1 MSRQL
6 IRLLSLLAIFQ
17 IHRCTGYGYTDI
29 PKNYN
34 PAGDPY
40 YVDVRPS
47 TARTTPIA
55 STPQHSFTDSTR
67 AAKVSSQ
74 VPSVYDGCGQI
85 KGCFGL
91 PGGVCIEEKSCS
103 ALVTYALNGQHYEF
117 ELWAVN
123 APADSFVAV
132 GLSDDH
138 IMGDDSVTE
147 CTIVNG
153 RVNAYMSHND
163 NSKTNVRLKDPRS
176 GLNVTQATYKDG
188 NLYCRFQRQKQ
199 LAIGQKMFDL
209 SQTYHL
215 LLARGPASDEGISYH
230 ERQKTVSARSV
241 KLSETAAVGANKGTL
256 VKLHGT
262 FMVTAWMLAASCGI
276 LLARYYKLTWVGQ
289 QFMGKD
295 LWFVYHRILLAIT
308 WALTVVAFII
318 IFVELG
324 GWTSIP
330 VTSNPHAVIGVITT
344 VLAFIQP
351 FMAYFRPHPEAPRR
365 YIFNWAH
372 WLVGKSAHTLGI
384 VCIFLAVGLD
394 KAAIPYWVT
403 WLLVTYTVVHVL
415 GHLILTVVQYCHHAP
430 WSQKPTPGM
439 AMRDML
445 PPRESY
451 QDSASLATTKADAYG
466 SQFRR
471 IVLFIYILLVAVFSI
486 AVIATIASGPW
497 AKQT

>member
-55 STPQHSFTDSTR
+55 NTPQHSFTDSTR

-74 VPSVYDGCGQI
+74 VPSVYGGCGQI

-103 ALVTYALNGQHYEF
+103 ALVTYAVNGQHYEF

-215 LLARGPASDEGISYH
+215 LLARGPASNEGISYH
-230 ERQKTVSARSV
+230 ERQK
-241 KLSETAAVGANKGTL
+241 N
-256 VKLHGT
+256 
-262 FMVTAWMLAASCGI
+262 C
-276 LLARYYKLTWVGQ
+276 
-289 QFMGKD
+289 
-295 LWFVYHRILLAIT
+295 
-308 WALTVVAFII
+308 
-318 IFVELG
+318 
-324 GWTSIP
+324 
-330 VTSNPHAVIGVITT
+330 IG
-344 VLAFIQP
+344 P
-351 FMAYFRPHPEAPRR
+351 F
-365 YIFNWAH
+365 
-372 WLVGKSAHTLGI
+372 G
-384 VCIFLAVGLD
+384 
-394 KAAIPYWVT
+394 
-403 WLLVTYTVVHVL
+403 
-415 GHLILTVVQYCHHAP
+415 
-430 WSQKPTPGM
+430 
-439 AMRDML
+439 
-445 PPRESY
+445 
-451 QDSASLATTKADAYG
+451 
-466 SQFRR
+466 
-471 IVLFIYILLVAVFSI
+471 
-486 AVIATIASGPW
+486 
-497 AKQT
+497 

>member
-1 MSRQL
+1 
-6 IRLLSLLAIFQ
+6 
-17 IHRCTGYGYTDI
+17 
-29 PKNYN
+29 
-34 PAGDPY
+34 
-40 YVDVRPS
+40 
-47 TARTTPIA
+47 
-55 STPQHSFTDSTR
+55 
-67 AAKVSSQ
+67 
-74 VPSVYDGCGQI
+74 
-85 KGCFGL
+85 
-91 PGGVCIEEKSCS
+91 
-103 ALVTYALNGQHYEF
+103 
-117 ELWAVN
+117 
-123 APADSFVAV
+123 
-132 GLSDDH
+132 
-138 IMGDDSVTE
+138 
-147 CTIVNG
+147 
-153 RVNAYMSHND
+153 
-163 NSKTNVRLKDPRS
+163 
-176 GLNVTQATYKDG
+176 
-188 NLYCRFQRQKQ
+188 
-199 LAIGQKMFDL
+199 
-209 SQTYHL
+209 
-215 LLARGPASDEGISYH
+215 
-230 ERQKTVSARSV
+230 
-241 KLSETAAVGANKGTL
+241 
-256 VKLHGT
+256 
-262 FMVTAWMLAASCGI
+262 MVTAWMLAASCGI

-308 WALTVVAFII
+308 WALTVIAFII

-451 QDSASLATTKADAYG
+451 QDSASLATTKTDAYG